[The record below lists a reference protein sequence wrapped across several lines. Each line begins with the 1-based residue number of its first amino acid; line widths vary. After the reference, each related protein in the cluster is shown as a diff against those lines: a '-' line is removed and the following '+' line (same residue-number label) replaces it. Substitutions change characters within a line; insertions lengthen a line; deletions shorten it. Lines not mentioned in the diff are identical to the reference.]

1 MYVLTT
7 KNVARHSTSLK
18 KCSSLLPFSQKNVTF
33 LPIHSKSNSLF
44 QFSRKNITLYSYF
57 LKKCSYSPA
66 LKILYFHTNFLKN
79 VCFNSKFSQK
89 CQFLPTC
96 TQNFIS
102 SIKLTHNCLFT
113 KFYSVLIVLF
123 YSNFTLSKYNTFFNC
138 ITLKNVS

>member
-66 LKILYFHTNFLKN
+66 LKFLYFHTNFLKMS
-79 VCFNSKFSQK
+79 VSTQIPSKMLVSTHLHSK
-89 CQFLPTC
+89 
-96 TQNFIS
+96 FIS
-102 SIKLTHNCLFT
+102 SIKFTHNCLFT
-113 KFYSVLIVLF
+113 QFYSILIVLF
-123 YSNFTLSKYNTFFNC
+123 YSNY
-138 ITLKNVS
+138 ITLKI